1 MIPAFQSVAHQVGV
15 FKMCARLPTI
25 LFFNSFCGSPPDI
38 SELPVGHRAAF
49 TVDVGR
55 FKSADAVVFHVP
67 DLQDI
72 STLPKR
78 AGQIW
83 IAWSLESVISYPILE
98 DPDFLKRIDLIIS
111 YARSADIWWSYIPEL
126 SIWNDVRRSAVPA
139 KTETAPIAMFQS
151 APHDRSGR
159 SAYTIDL
166 MTQLPIDS
174 YGAIFK
180 TRQLPVA
187 DNGRQTKLDT
197 IARYKFC
204 LAMENSIAP
213 DYVTE
218 KVYDGLLVGTV
229 PIYLGAPNIDDFLP
243 GERSIIKVTDFSGP
257 AELARYVKALAED
270 EDAYCEYFAWRE
282 KPLLDTFVDLATT
295 RVHPFSRLLHI
306 VRRRVT
312 AHG

>member
-1 MIPAFQSVAHQVGV
+1 MS
-15 FKMCARLPTI
+15 ARLPTI
-25 LFFNSFCGSPPDI
+25 LFFNSFFGSPPDI
-38 SELPVGHRAAF
+38 SGLPVEHRAAF
-49 TVDVGR
+49 TVDVDR

-67 DLQDI
+67 DLQNI

-83 IAWSLESVISYPILE
+83 IAWSLESAVNYPVLE

-111 YARSADIWWSYIPEL
+111 YARSADIWCSYIPDL
-126 SIWNDVRRSAVPA
+126 SIWNDVRGSAVPA
-139 KTETAPIAMFQS
+139 KTEAAPIAMFQS

-166 MTQLPIDS
+166 MTRLPIDS

-270 EDAYCEYFAWRE
+270 ENAYREYFAWRE
-282 KPLLDTFVDLATT
+282 KPLLDRFVDLATT
-295 RVHPFSRLLHI
+295 RVHPFSQLLHI

-312 AHG
+312 GHG